1 MKNIYGKFLRR
12 KKLYYFLK
20 YYYIVTQITTNELIS
35 LLNENI
41 ENYITQYILNNYDEQ
56 KENFKIYSNKYI
68 NSYSQLIPNS
78 NSSIANLKIDDN
90 NSSFIKTERISIK
103 NDFQS
108 NNFKKFNTKFINNN
122 DNKKHIDMLLK
133 KSALSYK
140 NINDDKKNIK
150 NRRTLSYGNFE
161 VNMSRDNNIYKIFPN
176 EDNNNTFD
184 NSNILNN
191 TQSLKAI
198 FPSYTITSPNG
209 LMHPIFF
216 ENNNENYINNN
227 TMNNNIEYNY
237 QGNISFNP
245 NISRKTIP
253 KPSFWYGNAF
263 SPINPIP
270 IIQDNNYT
278 MQMPKY
284 LNSSTN
290 FNSIQSI
297 NNINNN
303 YTKDYLNKHIYDF
316 INANNKIKQ
325 NIISNISKKHNI
337 KLDKSNG
344 AIKLNHRSNTLNYN
358 GKNMKK
364 NKNTYLKM
372 NTDENNKMLLD
383 RSDKEK
389 SGKVSKDKKFKNN
402 YKNKQ
407 KLLNGKETNDKS
419 DLIIDN
425 DINSPSDLIINK
437 YKKKQNLKIDH
448 YDNSY
453 NNGNSHF
460 RGKYQKKINSINHN
474 YIHLRKNKITKSN
487 YSIEKQN
494 SFSYNIQKLNQNKKI
509 FKKNSKNNKYN
520 EDNLYKAYNI
530 KDNSDSKHLIN
541 NNYNSINLI
550 NNNKKIMQIKGK
562 NYLIKKNKNNYKS
575 QNISNNSCYIK
586 TKNVSIPNLHSNDNK
601 KIYGSIQYEISSVV
615 SEEFIN
621 KNNIEV
627 NEEEQ
632 NKDDNISLRMS
643 LQSINDSKM
652 LELAN
657 NYVDD
662 GNNFDLDK
670 INDILNDKNS
680 QKIMKKYK

>member
-1 MKNIYGKFLRR
+1 MKNIYVKFLRR

-41 ENYITQYILNNYDEQ
+41 KSDITQYILNNDDIQ
-56 KENFKIYSNKYI
+56 KENFNIYSNKYI
-68 NSYSQLIPNS
+68 SSYSQLMPNS
-78 NSSIANLKIDDN
+78 NSSIVNLIIDDN
-90 NSSFIKTERISIK
+90 NSSFSKTERISIK

-108 NNFKKFNTKFINNN
+108 NNFKKVNTQFINNN
-122 DNKKHIDMLLK
+122 DNKKYMDILLK

-140 NINDDKKNIK
+140 NISNNKKNIK

-161 VNMSRDNNIYKIFPN
+161 VNMSRDNDIYKICPN
-176 EDNNNTFD
+176 EDNSNTFN

-209 LMHPIFF
+209 LMYPIIF

-227 TMNNNIEYNY
+227 TMNNNIVYNY
-237 QGNISFNP
+237 QGNTPINP
-245 NISRKTIP
+245 NISRKTIS
-253 KPSFWYGNAF
+253 KSSLWYGNVF
-263 SPINPIP
+263 SPINRIP

-278 MQMPKY
+278 IQMPKY

-297 NNINNN
+297 NNN
-303 YTKDYLNKHIYDF
+303 YTEDYLNKHIYDF
-316 INANNKIKQ
+316 INANNKTKQ

-337 KLDKSNG
+337 KLNKSNG
-344 AIKLNHRSNTLNYN
+344 AIKINYRSNTLNYN
-358 GKNMKK
+358 GKNMKR
-364 NKNTYLKM
+364 NNNTYLTM
-372 NTDENNKMLLD
+372 NTDENNKILFD
-383 RSDKEK
+383 KKDKEK
-389 SGKVSKDKKFKNN
+389 SMKVSKDKKFKNN

-425 DINSPSDLIINK
+425 NINSPSDLIINK
-437 YKKKQNLKIDH
+437 YKKKQNLKIEH
-448 YDNSY
+448 YENSY
-453 NNGNSHF
+453 NGNTHF
-460 RGKYQKKINSINHN
+460 RGKYQKKINTINHN
-474 YIHLRKNKITKSN
+474 YTHLRKNKITKNN

-494 SFSYNIQKLNQNKKI
+494 SFSYNIQKLNQNQKI
-509 FKKNSKNNKYN
+509 IIKNITDNKYN
-520 EDNLYKAYNI
+520 QDNYYKAYNI

-541 NNYNSINLI
+541 NNHRINNNNSIKLI

-562 NYLIKKNKNNYKS
+562 NYLIKKDKNNYNS
-575 QNISNNSCYIK
+575 QNISNNSSYIK
-586 TKNVSIPNLHSNDNK
+586 TKNLSIPNYHSNDNK
-601 KIYGSIQYEISSVV
+601 KIYGPIQYEISNAVG
-615 SEEFIN
+615 EEFIN
-621 KNNIEV
+621 NIKV

-643 LQSINDSKM
+643 LQSMNDSKM

-662 GNNFDLDK
+662 ENNFDLDK